1 MEKRFCAK
9 RARVLSIFVAVCIFI
24 GCAPLSLPARAS
36 NSEMLD
42 MAKAAYEDMLRLYWR
57 GGPETGHLMREFQG
71 LETDGQQSMI
81 WAHAQMIFAFEALYG
96 ATGDEEIAGRI
107 AAQWEFTKSEFTVK
121 GFAAL
126 WGYIKSFFTALW
138 RCEKPVY
145 TREILTRPG
154 ENPNTAVDD
163 AGWDAMAY
171 MTFYRVTGDEAALD
185 YAGKLIRN
193 SYEYWKDGDTANGLW
208 YPYRPPNHGGDGS
221 SRFKSIYAAALM
233 VAALDYMR
241 YREDERMMRDTMNL
255 YAWTEENLC
264 RRGQI
269 KFTMR
274 PGGEEQALACGDNLY
289 FVDYNQERDGRVP
302 FTGPDGAER
311 PLDIREGG
319 SVSSLF
325 GNMAMGVIHARLYR
339 LTGDEGY
346 KTRALETVA
355 ALHAADS
362 PYNNNGV
369 YLNDR
374 DAWTNAAF
382 FRQWVG
388 EVLTLDGITQADRD
402 MVTATAKSIF
412 ASARVEGGYLGPWWS
427 GQIEGT
433 GWRSDH
439 TWPQQLMTSAT
450 GAHVIM
456 AAALLEN
463 TAQKGAG
470 SSVEEK

>member
-1 MEKRFCAK
+1 MGKRFCV
-9 RARVLSIFVAVCIFI
+9 RGARVLSILIAVCVLI
-24 GCAPLSLPARAS
+24 GCASLPARAS
-36 NSEMLD
+36 SSETID
-42 MAKAAYEDMLRLYWR
+42 MAMATYEDMLRLYWR
-57 GGPETGHLMREFQG
+57 GGPETGHLMKEFQG
-71 LETDGQQSMI
+71 LEIDGRQGMI
-81 WAHAQMIFAFEALYG
+81 WAHAQMIFAFEALYD

-107 AAQWEFTKSEFTVK
+107 AAQWEFTKSEFAVNRSWLCQK
-121 GFAAL
+121 IVNAIRWLAAL
-126 WGYIKSFFTALW
+126 FQ
-138 RCEKPVY
+138 CEKELFPDE
-145 TREILTRPG
+145 TLTRPG

-193 SYEYWKDGDTANGLW
+193 SYAYWKDGDTANGLW

-221 SRFKSIYAAALM
+221 SRFKSIYMAALM

-255 YAWTEENLC
+255 YAWIEENLC

-274 PGGEEQALACGDNLY
+274 PGEEEQALACGDNLY
-289 FVDYNQERDGRVP
+289 FVDYNQERGGRVP

-311 PLDIREGG
+311 PFDIREGG

-325 GNMAMGVIHARLYR
+325 GNMAMGVIHTRLYR
-339 LTGDEGY
+339 LTGGEGY

-382 FRQWVG
+382 FRPWVE
-388 EVLTLDGITQADRD
+388 EVLTLEGVTQADRD
-402 MVTATAKSIF
+402 MVTATARSIF
-412 ASARVEGGYLGPWWS
+412 ANARVQDGYLGPWWS
-427 GQIEGT
+427 GQIGGT

-463 TAQKGAG
+463 AAQKG
-470 SSVEEK
+470 